1 MMDEHEC
8 NYILS
13 KFCGAYVCTI
23 CNNHL
28 GLARCFC
35 GFGLQPNERLED
47 DVEY

>member
-8 NYILS
+8 NYIFS
-13 KFCGAYVCTI
+13 EFCGAYVCTI
-23 CNNHL
+23 CNSHL